1 MPSRMRQDREI
12 DRTATKAET
21 RVFLTVLG
29 IAVLIGLL
37 IGVVWVIAGLLHFHV
52 FQ

>member
-21 RVFLTVLG
+21 RVFVMAVG
-29 IAVLIGLL
+29 IAALVGFGIG
-37 IGVVWVIAGLLHFHV
+37 IVWVIAGLINYYILR
-52 FQ
+52 

>member
-21 RVFLTVLG
+21 HIFFTALG
-29 IAVLIGLL
+29 IAALIGLL
-37 IGVVWVIAGLLHFHV
+37 IGIVWVIAGILHFHPLW
-52 FQ
+52 